1 MCFLVNLIW
10 KSDKEV
16 IMKFFTFSWGN
27 NYIAIRG
34 LLRVLGHTL
43 ETPTDVS
50 MEAIKQGTTLAH
62 PFLCYSGKVVVGQI
76 QEQLEAGQRN
86 FIFMSSLCG
95 QACRC
100 ADTAGFME
108 LLFKDKYPGF
118 RAMRLGGNWVEDSF
132 DNMNQ
137 YFPEVSLSQHNHACL
152 IFGMK
157 VELLFLI
164 EKTCLKLR
172 SMAKDPDK
180 VRVLEKT
187 FIQNIDK
194 YNHPLSLIWCGIQFQ
209 WEAKK
214 VRLKK
219 EKPVIRVGVVG
230 GEHILS
236 ELDSIMARIKDL
248 AEKGVYLEWRSGFR
262 YLMRACNYEEPLKGK
277 EGLAYMQKLCQRYLH
292 PVPQT
297 SEIFSCVHALEF
309 AAEGFD
315 GIIHIYAMG
324 CMPQTALKP
333 ALKKISA
340 EKNIPILELGLGEK
354 FNEAGIETR
363 LDAFIDLLK
372 QKKSGGLRSALIST
386 RN

>member
-1 MCFLVNLIW
+1 M
-10 KSDKEV
+10 E
-16 IMKFFTFSWGN
+16 FFTFSWGN

-34 LLRVLGHTL
+34 LLRALGHTL
-43 ETPTDVS
+43 QTPTDVS
-50 MEAIKQGTTLAH
+50 IEAIKQGTSLAH
-62 PFLCYSGKVVVGQI
+62 PFLCYSGKVVVGQVH
-76 QEQLEAGQRN
+76 EQLAAGQRN

-118 RAMRLGGNWVEDSF
+118 RAIRLGGNRESDSYAA
-132 DNMNQ
+132 MKRI
-137 YFPEVSLSQHNHACL
+137 FPDVPLSQHNFACQ

-157 VELLFLI
+157 VEILFLI

-172 SMAKDPDK
+172 SMARDPDD
-180 VRVLEKT
+180 VRALEKR
-187 FIQNIDK
+187 FIQSVDK
-194 YNHPLSLIWCGIQFQ
+194 HNHPISLFWTGLRFH
-209 WEAKK
+209 WEARR

-219 EKPVIRVGVVG
+219 EKPEIRIGVVG

-236 ELDSIMARIKDL
+236 ELDSIMAKIKDM
-248 AEKGVYLEWRSGFR
+248 AEKGIYLEWRSGFR
-262 YLMRACNYEEPLKGK
+262 YLMRACNYEVPLKGK
-277 EGLAYMQKLCQRYLH
+277 QGLAYMKKLCQGTLH
-292 PVPQT
+292 PAPQT
-297 SEIFSCVHALEF
+297 SEIFSCAHTLEF
-309 AAEGFD
+309 AQEGFD

-324 CMPQTALKP
+324 CMPQSALKP
-333 ALKKISA
+333 ALKKISV

-372 QKKSGGLRSALIST
+372 QKKARPVLETVPLQTGNS
-386 RN
+386 